1 METALSIWTDQT
13 RHDVQTWA
21 ENPSIQSLI
30 VSLAARSH
38 RETMT
43 TGELLS
49 SPELQELRSIL
60 GPVTQAKQQIGFVVF
75 DRTGLQIA
83 ALLDQPVGK
92 QTLVLRS
99 FFVSR
104 ALDGEMLVSAPFIAG
119 VDLPDSEGIMKP
131 DQPTMFAASPV
142 RNDSGDIVGALAFR
156 FRPYLGFTR
165 VLEAGRSVR
174 PVKPMPSILRVFSF
188 PKAASLHS

>member
-1 METALSIWTDQT
+1 MTGVQTCALPISLRSAKTALSIWTDQT

-21 ENPSIQSLI
+21 EHRSIRSLI
-30 VSLAARSH
+30 VSLATRSN

-43 TGELLS
+43 TEASLS
-49 SPELQELRSIL
+49 SPELYQLRSIL

-83 ALLDQPVGK
+83 ALLDEPVGK

-104 ALDGEMLVSAPFIAG
+104 ALDRKSTRLNS
-119 VDLPDSEGIMKP
+119 SH
-131 DQPTMFAASPV
+131 T
-142 RNDSGDIVGALAFR
+142 DISR
-156 FRPYLGFTR
+156 
-165 VLEAGRSVR
+165 
-174 PVKPMPSILRVFSF
+174 MPSS
-188 PKAASLHS
+188 A